1 MQWLTE
7 QLRLQCPGDPC
18 HNVIIRSGTKLYD
31 RYSWDNRKSPSAKA
45 FECLDSI
52 KAAVEQLEHPTSVKV
67 TVDRIQLVEL
77 EPAEDSDDDKLSFT
91 AVCVKVAHPA
101 AALRYLVVRA
111 EGLSKIEFA
120 DWHWRDIT
128 YRRKP
133 RRCHAMAGATVR
145 PQQMDAAL
153 VVL

>member
-1 MQWLTE
+1 MT
-7 QLRLQCPGDPC
+7 
-18 HNVIIRSGTKLYD
+18 
-31 RYSWDNRKSPSAKA
+31 
-45 FECLDSI
+45 
-52 KAAVEQLEHPTSVKV
+52 
-67 TVDRIQLVEL
+67 
-77 EPAEDSDDDKLSFT
+77 
-91 AVCVKVAHPA
+91 
-101 AALRYLVVRA
+101 RA

>member
-1 MQWLTE
+1 VTKRCGRSFELTPLALSVPA
-7 QLRLQCPGDPC
+7 QGM
-18 HNVIIRSGTKLYD
+18 IRAG
-31 RYSWDNRKSPSAKA
+31 
-45 FECLDSI
+45 F
-52 KAAVEQLEHPTSVKV
+52 V
-67 TVDRIQLVEL
+67 T
-77 EPAEDSDDDKLSFT
+77 
-91 AVCVKVAHPA
+91 
-101 AALRYLVVRA
+101 

>member
-1 MQWLTE
+1 MQNDASRPVIFWSELDG
-7 QLRLQCPGDPC
+7 LRHQET
-18 HNVIIRSGTKLYD
+18 SG
-31 RYSWDNRKSPSAKA
+31 
-45 FECLDSI
+45 
-52 KAAVEQLEHPTSVKV
+52 
-67 TVDRIQLVEL
+67 
-77 EPAEDSDDDKLSFT
+77 
-91 AVCVKVAHPA
+91 VAMA
-101 AALRYLVVRA
+101 WKWEMRT